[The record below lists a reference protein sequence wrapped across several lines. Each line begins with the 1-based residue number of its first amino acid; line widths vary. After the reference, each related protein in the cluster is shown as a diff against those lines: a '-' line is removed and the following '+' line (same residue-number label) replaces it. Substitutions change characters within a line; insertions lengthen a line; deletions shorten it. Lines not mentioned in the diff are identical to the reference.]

1 MSDFPIVPVALVVLG
16 LGGLI
21 YLGTRS
27 SRSAAPEDRSKVP
40 VGGGAG
46 SAGITA
52 GTVFTA
58 DLSGTLNATN
68 PATNAPNSSFTALG
82 PVDESGVHQGFQ
94 AFVHARHNGTGEV
107 VDVPVSRIKSGNGAG
122 TGRLYAGG
130 YFPVAYAG

>member
-1 MSDFPIVPVALVVLG
+1 MSDFPVVPVALVVAA

-27 SRSAAPEDRSKVP
+27 SKKEPEDRSQVP
-40 VGGGAG
+40 VYGGGG
-46 SAGITA
+46 PSGITA
-52 GTVFTA
+52 GTVFVA
-58 DLSGTLNATN
+58 DLSGTLNVTN

-107 VDVPVSRIKSGNGAG
+107 VDVPVSRIKTVGG
-122 TGRLYAGG
+122 TGTGQLYARAYYPALYAG
-130 YFPVAYAG
+130 